1 MSKSSKYFSFDSATD
16 TPTHSYIAK
25 RIYWQLLSDSEW
37 QVREDAGAK
46 ETSKSKFESQDK
58 PKAKR
63 VFRKNEK

>member
-16 TPTHSYIAK
+16 TPTHSYVAK

-58 PKAKR
+58 PKSKR
-63 VFRKNEK
+63 VLGRLKK